1 MLTLPAASTLTRPPG
16 ASGEAKVQTWASSA
30 RNVSRAI
37 ASIPARPAVA
47 SEALVSARLAA

>member
-47 SEALVSARLAA
+47 SEAPVSARLAA